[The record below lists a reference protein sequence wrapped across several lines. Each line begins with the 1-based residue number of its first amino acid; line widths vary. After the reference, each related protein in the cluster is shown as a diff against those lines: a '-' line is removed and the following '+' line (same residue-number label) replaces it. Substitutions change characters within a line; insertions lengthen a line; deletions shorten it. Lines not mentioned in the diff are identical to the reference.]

1 MLKDSAVLSPSAED
15 DAGPPESITAV
26 EVADITI
33 AAAGVVNDDGG
44 IPLAEK
50 DEPPP
55 SPGESSDSPK
65 PHEGEVRSVYLRAI
79 SYLANARSNIVAN
92 RPIDVQPAV
101 AVISDMIGLPYDM
114 DAEFYQMT
122 VEFGNETDYVYSH
135 SVNTAIYCLKIGQRL
150 GYPTKAL
157 LELGLAALLCDVG
170 MFRIPDEIVHKKG
183 KLSASEID
191 LIKSHPKLGE
201 EVLLPFKKDFPKAV
215 EAVLQHQ
222 ERENGQ
228 GYPHGLKGDEIS
240 EYAKIIGICDS
251 YEAMTHNRP
260 HKKALM
266 QTESIRE
273 LIGSKNQLFSPK
285 IIKVFLDE
293 ISIFPIGSYVRLNNR
308 NIGCV
313 IATNRMNPLKPTIRS
328 CSMKTA
334 DASLIPR

>member
-1 MLKDSAVLSPSAED
+1 
-15 DAGPPESITAV
+15 
-26 EVADITI
+26 
-33 AAAGVVNDDGG
+33 
-44 IPLAEK
+44 
-50 DEPPP
+50 
-55 SPGESSDSPK
+55 
-65 PHEGEVRSVYLRAI
+65 VYLRALA
-79 SYLANARSNIVAN
+79 YLANARSNIEAN
-92 RPIDVQPAV
+92 RPIEVQPAA
-101 AVISDMIGLPYDM
+101 AVIKDMISLQYDM
-114 DAEFYQMT
+114 DAEFYQIT

-135 SVNTAIYCLKIGQRL
+135 SVNTAIYCLKVGQRL
-150 GYPTKAL
+150 GYPPKAL

-170 MFRIPDEIVHKKG
+170 MFRIPEEIVNKKG

-191 LIKSHPKLGE
+191 AVKSHPKLGE
-201 EVLLPFKKDFPKAV
+201 EVLLPFKKDFPAAG

-228 GYPHGLKGDEIS
+228 GYPRGLKGDEIS

-285 IIKVFLDE
+285 VIKAFLDE

-313 IATNRMNPLKPTIRS
+313 IATNRMNPLKPTIRLLFDENGRRFIDPKVIDLKAHPILNIEGS
-328 CSMKTA
+328 VSRDELPA
-334 DASLIPR
+334 